1 MRGVRCEASTSLL
14 FPTLHVVV
22 VLSTT
27 THKKKQP
34 IIIMITGCPSYP
46 RRESN
51 PDLRFRKP
59 SFYPLNYGGIA

>member
-14 FPTLHVVV
+14 FPQCVRWCY
-22 VLSTT
+22 STT
-27 THKKKQP
+27 THKKRQP
-34 IIIMITGCPSYP
+34 IITMITGCPSYP